1 MNGCRR
7 TCSPGASVIAL
18 MSPDSSVTLQLMN
31 ELFEASWRIY
41 PGAALVV
48 LGVLIALRG
57 FGAEVRA
64 FRSPP
69 GDPATPLAM
78 MRGFRRGILGF
89 AVAALAA
96 AWLWQLGWLAI
107 LAGIITGEELLES
120 SLVVFGLTHG
130 GKLRLHG

>member
-1 MNGCRR
+1 M
-7 TCSPGASVIAL
+7 SV
-18 MSPDSSVTLQLMN
+18 
-31 ELFEASWRIY
+31 FEASWRVY
-41 PGAALVV
+41 PAIALV
-48 LGVLIALRG
+48 LAGVIMALRG

-64 FRSPP
+64 FRTAP

-89 AVAALAA
+89 AVAGLAA

-120 SLVVFGLTHG
+120 SLVVFGLTRG
-130 GKLRLHG
+130 TKLRLHG

>member
-1 MNGCRR
+1 
-7 TCSPGASVIAL
+7 
-18 MSPDSSVTLQLMN
+18 
-31 ELFEASWRIY
+31 
-41 PGAALVV
+41 
-48 LGVLIALRG
+48 
-57 FGAEVRA
+57 
-64 FRSPP
+64 
-69 GDPATPLAM
+69 M

-130 GKLRLHG
+130 GKLRLRG